1 MRGARHIFP
10 SLPLSPTMSRADA
23 DDANPA
29 SIPLPS
35 TPLPTLPHALDKDRG
50 VLAEFLL
57 LRAAPAQPLPRLRL
71 LIDYDGTLANI
82 VADPEA
88 AQMTPQ
94 MKDVLHA
101 VVERLPTV
109 AVVTGRC
116 ACVLGCSSSSS
127 GHVSHSNLSPPPPGA
142 PPHAPPPPR
151 SPRPSRS
158 SLGRIVRFV
167 DVPPTKL
174 TYAASHGYDVAGPNG
189 LRLRPFAG
197 YIPHLQEAAEAMRGA
212 ANAVHAGVTVED
224 NVFSVSVHYRNC
236 PLSAHAEVEG
246 VVKKWT
252 AAWNAAAAATAAG
265 REETGDRLEV
275 RPGKMV
281 WEIRPAVAWSKG
293 HAAKEV
299 LRAWDEAEAAVAEAA
314 RPAVVPGVA
323 RPTLVLVVGDDHT
336 DEDMFRAALEVA
348 AGQPGVVAAPV
359 LVTGEAEGV
368 AGEGDTGGE
377 GAKEGRGRARMPR
390 HTAARF
396 YLRSPEEVR
405 ELLEEVHRLLVEGRL
420 A

>member
-1 MRGARHIFP
+1 
-10 SLPLSPTMSRADA
+10 
-23 DDANPA
+23 
-29 SIPLPS
+29 
-35 TPLPTLPHALDKDRG
+35 
-50 VLAEFLL
+50 V
-57 LRAAPAQPLPRLRL
+57 
-71 LIDYDGTLANI
+71 
-82 VADPEA
+82 
-88 AQMTPQ
+88 
-94 MKDVLHA
+94 
-101 VVERLPTV
+101 
-109 AVVTGRC
+109 
-116 ACVLGCSSSSS
+116 CVGEVWSSSSS
-127 GHVSHSNLSPPPPGA
+127 GHVSHSNLSPP
-142 PPHAPPPPR
+142 R
-151 SPRPSRS
+151 SPRPPRS
-158 SLGRIVRFV
+158 SLDRIVRFV

-189 LRLRPFAG
+189 LRLQPFAG

-236 PLSAHAEVEG
+236 PLSAHAEVER

-252 AAWNAAAAATAAG
+252 AAWNAAAAAAG
-265 REETGDRLEV
+265 GKETGDQLEV

-377 GAKEGRGRARMPR
+377 GAKKGRGRARMPR

>member
-1 MRGARHIFP
+1 M
-10 SLPLSPTMSRADA
+10 MSHPDA

-50 VLAEFLL
+50 VLAAFLL
-57 LRAAPAQPLPRLRL
+57 LRAAPVQPLPRLRL
-71 LIDYDGTLANI
+71 LVDYDGTLSNI

-88 AQMTPQ
+88 ARVTPQ

-116 ACVLGCSSSSS
+116 ACVLGCSSSSCR
-127 GHVSHSNLSPPPPGA
+127 VSHSNLSP
-142 PPHAPPPPR
+142 R
-151 SPRPSRS
+151 SPRPPRS

-252 AAWNAAAAATAAG
+252 AAWNAAAAAAG
-265 REETGDRLEV
+265 GKETGDRLEV

-359 LVTGEAEGV
+359 LVTAPS
-368 AGEGDTGGE
+368 ASAPTS
-377 GAKEGRGRARMPR
+377 ATPS
-390 HTAARF
+390 TT
-396 YLRSPEEVR
+396 
-405 ELLEEVHRLLVEGRL
+405 
-420 A
+420 